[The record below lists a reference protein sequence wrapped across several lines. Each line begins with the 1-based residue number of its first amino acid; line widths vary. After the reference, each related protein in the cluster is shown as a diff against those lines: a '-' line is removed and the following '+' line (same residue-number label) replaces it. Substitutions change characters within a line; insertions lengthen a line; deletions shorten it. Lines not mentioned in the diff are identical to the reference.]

1 MEFFVC
7 CRNNGAFVGIDGMT
21 TGNLY
26 YSTWYGTKKKGLT
39 INWLPDDDEITNWE
53 TCLLLAC

>member
-26 YSTWYGTKKKGLT
+26 YSTWYGTKKKGF
-39 INWLPDDDEITNWE
+39 NHK
-53 TCLLLAC
+53 LANPL